1 MRNTITAFD
10 GPKVKH
16 ALIDGLPVKGLPCPH
31 TAIVKGDTKSFT
43 IAAASIIAKVYRDAL
58 MDRWDEAYSQYGFA
72 KTQGLRH
79 TGPSPGH
86 PPSWPLCHP
95 PPFLFDKPPIRAN
108 LFRV

>member
-58 MDRWDEAYSQYGFA
+58 MDRWDEAIPNM
-72 KTQGLRH
+72 GLPNTRATPH
-79 TGPSPGH
+79 RPIARPSSIMAPV
-86 PPSWPLCHP
+86 PSTAV
-95 PPFLFDKPPIRAN
+95 PF
-108 LFRV
+108 